1 MPKITYD
8 LTSSSNWNNLS
19 GGEHTLQVVAK
30 ATGYLDSAKSTSV
43 SFTKEVV
50 TTKETWVL
58 NDQLTITSSASFII
72 DFVSNNQNF
81 NMFRLSIGVAPNAAL
96 IYRNVPE
103 SSVTAYNNGSWG
115 DVAYKTVTF
124 ETAPT
129 GDLLAWLQANAV
141 KQSEG

>member
-1 MPKITYD
+1 MSKITYD

-30 ATGYLDSAKSTSV
+30 ATGYLDSAKSASV

-58 NDQLTITSSASFII
+58 DTHPTFGASSWSYDINFTSNGNSYSKFNYYFRNPLEAYLRYDTTNVFDINGVGWI
-72 DFVSNNQNF
+72 DEK
-81 NMFRLSIGVAPNAAL
+81 
-96 IYRNVPE
+96 YR
-103 SSVTAYNNGSWG
+103 
-115 DVAYKTVTF
+115 TVTF
-124 ETAPT
+124 ETEPT

>member
-50 TTKETWVL
+50 TTKETWLLYENAPILGATYLEEEISFESNSTNYTNFWLDGIDL
-58 NDQLTITSSASFII
+58 NYDTTKVYDGNNEQWLDQAYRTI
-72 DFVSNNQNF
+72 
-81 NMFRLSIGVAPNAAL
+81 
-96 IYRNVPE
+96 
-103 SSVTAYNNGSWG
+103 
-115 DVAYKTVTF
+115 TF

-129 GDLLAWLQANAV
+129 GELLTWLQANAV

>member
-50 TTKETWVL
+50 TTKETWLLNAVL
-58 NDQLTITSSASFII
+58 SFGGSSWSHDINFMSNGNSYSKFSYNFTSP
-72 DFVSNNQNF
+72 
-81 NMFRLSIGVAPNAAL
+81 LAAYL
-96 IYRNVPE
+96 VYGTTNVYDANTHWTNEAYR
-103 SSVTAYNNGSWG
+103 
-115 DVAYKTVTF
+115 TVIF
-124 ETAPT
+124 ATAPMS
-129 GDLLAWLQANAV
+129 DLLAWLQANAV

>member
-8 LTSSSNWNNLS
+8 LTSSSSWNNLS

-50 TTKETWVL
+50 TTKETWLL
-58 NDQLTITSSASFII
+58 NDQLTFGAKSWSHDINFTSNGNSYSKF
-72 DFVSNNQNF
+72 SYNF
-81 NMFRLSIGVAPNAAL
+81 TGPM
-96 IYRNVPE
+96 
-103 SSVTAYNNGSWG
+103 
-115 DVAYKTVTF
+115 VAYLVYGTTNVYDNNNKSWTNKNYRTVIF
-124 ETAPT
+124 VTAPT